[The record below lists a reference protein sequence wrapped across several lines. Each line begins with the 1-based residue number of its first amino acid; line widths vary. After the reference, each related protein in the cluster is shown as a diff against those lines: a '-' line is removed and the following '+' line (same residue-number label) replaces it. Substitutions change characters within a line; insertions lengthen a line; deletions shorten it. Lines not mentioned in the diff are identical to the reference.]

1 MVARAYILIE
11 TQVGKSRDVIAAL
24 QALSNVSSVD
34 IITGEFDMIALVE
47 ASDMVA
53 MADLVTGLVQSTPG
67 VARTITCVAA

>member
-11 TQVGKSRDVIAAL
+11 TQVGKSRDVLAAL

-67 VARTITCVAA
+67 VTRTITCVTA

>member
-24 QALSNVSSVD
+24 RALSNVSSVD
-34 IITGEFDMIALVE
+34 IITGEYDMIALVE

-67 VARTITCVAA
+67 VPRTITCVAA